1 MPSQVKKWLDPVTA
15 AKIEMHCGDP
25 IKALQLHLRSEDAE
39 EVYQSYFV
47 ANANFVRPRR
57 NSREGTGIF
66 NLHGRY
72 SRRSSDLLEAP
83 GKEGKHSRGNS
94 LELSQAMMAAVKG
107 TGGKHSRTN
116 SQDMNQAQLATVK
129 GTGGKHSRCSSLELT
144 QAQLGAAKGAGGRH
158 SRRGSRDLTEAQ
170 LAALTLSPQKPASGD
185 PPPYTP
191 STLTCSPPLTLSHH
205 LQVDSIP
212 KEPPEAKAKSRTFNV
227 GLARVS
233 SPL

>member
-47 ANANFVRPRR
+47 ANANFVSKPRR

-66 NLHGRY
+66 NLHGRH

-129 GTGGKHSRCSSLELT
+129 GTGGKHSRCSSLELS
-144 QAQLGAAKGAGGRH
+144 QAQLAAAKGAGDRH

-191 STLTCSPPLTLSHH
+191 LCSTSHSFSPPT
-205 LQVDSIP
+205 
-212 KEPPEAKAKSRTFNV
+212 
-227 GLARVS
+227 S
-233 SPL
+233 SFDT